1 MRGCAAVALPTVA
14 SREPVSRCCT
24 VRNCRTPSLQPCG
37 CTTRPHTQAVR
48 KQTLIA
54 GAMSSCEQ
62 HHSLF
67 TIASS
72 SPPFLARPSLS
83 PTHRHFLSLP
93 LLVTAASRH
102 RRFSSTLSGAAPSS
116 PSRLL
121 LRRAHSPAS
130 RATPTAQRRGEGSAR
145 ERHRPKKSE
154 CHVTRLGGRQ
164 NQRNWGGCQLV
175 LAPGFIFWNAVSSP
189 PRGFR

>member
-1 MRGCAAVALPTVA
+1 
-14 SREPVSRCCT
+14 
-24 VRNCRTPSLQPCG
+24 
-37 CTTRPHTQAVR
+37 
-48 KQTLIA
+48 
-54 GAMSSCEQ
+54 
-62 HHSLF
+62 
-67 TIASS
+67 
-72 SPPFLARPSLS
+72 LARPSLS

-121 LRRAHSPAS
+121 LRRAHRRQAEPRRLRSGEA
-130 RATPTAQRRGEGSAR
+130 RARQGSV
-145 ERHRPKKSE
+145 HRPKKSE
-154 CHVTRLGGRQ
+154 CHVTRLGGGRQ
-164 NQRNWGGCQLV
+164 NERYWAGCQLV